1 MKTVILINPFLDRES
16 EFYQPRRIKEELE
29 RCGVACDVLPNA
41 WLADVG
47 EKIGENLTGSYDL
60 CVYLDKD
67 KYLPR
72 ILEKR
77 GMRLFNRA
85 EAVELCDDKMLT
97 HIALA
102 GLPMPRT
109 FFAPLCYKSGGNE
122 DEKAGEIGSL
132 LGYPVV
138 VKECYGSFG
147 EQVYLAEDE
156 GELAILSRR
165 LKNLPHLF
173 QEFVAESRGKDLRVI
188 CIGGKA
194 VAAMKRTA
202 EGDFRSNLGRGGKGE
217 KVELDGEARDLS
229 ERAASLLG
237 LDYCGVD
244 LLFGKKG
251 YLLCEVNSNAF
262 FGGIERVTGVNIAR
276 LYAEYMVAT
285 MRK

>member
-1 MKTVILINPFLDRES
+1 MKAVILINPYLDREA
-16 EFYQPRRIKEELE
+16 EFYQPRRLKEELE
-29 RCGVACDVLPNA
+29 ALGVRCDILPNA

-47 EKIGENLTGSYDL
+47 GELGEKLTETYDF

-109 FFAPLCYKSGGNE
+109 FFAPLCYKRGGRE
-122 DEKAGEIGSL
+122 DAGAVGSA

-138 VKECYGSFG
+138 VKECYGSLG
-147 EQVYLAEDE
+147 EQVYLARDGE
-156 GELAILSRR
+156 ELAALSER
-165 LKNLPHLF
+165 LKRLPHLY
-173 QEFVAESRGKDLRVI
+173 QEFIAESGGRDLRVI
-188 CIGGKA
+188 CVGGKA
-194 VAAMKRTA
+194 IAAMKRTS

-217 KVELDGEARDLS
+217 KVEPDDEAKALS

-244 LLFGKKG
+244 LLFGKDG

-262 FGGIERVTGVNIAR
+262 FGGIERVTGVNVAR
-276 LYAEYMVAT
+276 LYAEHMVNL
-285 MRK
+285 MQK